1 MMNGPNPALAVRTA
15 SADDRYETRATLR
28 RETQGGKSM
37 SLVGTRAPDFKVAST
52 RNLSSLDTP
61 VSLED
66 YRGRWVFLVF
76 YPRDFTFV

>member
-1 MMNGPNPALAVRTA
+1 
-15 SADDRYETRATLR
+15 
-28 RETQGGKSM
+28 M

-61 VSLED
+61 VSLGD